1 MTMTS
6 PGRTTAQFA
15 TVLCLSAASL
25 AAQQSTP
32 PASPPLPAPAT
43 AVPTLTVM
51 PASAGD
57 TTEVLLT
64 ARGVDTVR
72 SERDRLLGERRDAE
86 SLWGSVRDQAEKL
99 RAEMLEVK
107 EVISQVNAKEK
118 QAKKDKRDN
127 DRITAAAEKRQ
138 LERSLELLEA
148 RYQLRR
154 AQAEKARLDRDY
166 LDAAIRSDDAELAI
180 AEREAQVLPND
191 PSQRSVFQEL
201 TSRWLQA
208 NRTRSARA
216 YDVEDRRFKV
226 IEAQI
231 ELLRL
236 QRR

>member
-1 MTMTS
+1 
-6 PGRTTAQFA
+6 
-15 TVLCLSAASL
+15 
-25 AAQQSTP
+25 
-32 PASPPLPAPAT
+32 
-43 AVPTLTVM
+43 M

-86 SLWGSVRDQAEKL
+86 SLWGSVRDQADKL
-99 RAEMLEVK
+99 RAEILEVK